1 MADALAKELDGIDRT
16 RKAFA
21 ARIKELNNKRCKD
34 VDDFQRTLNELV
46 RLKIQGEALGAVKE
60 IVVAAYENIVER
72 TPVKTGRAKAS
83 WQFSTSA
90 PSDYVP
96 PPGNYKGEINAIVQ
110 KTVAEIFRANPD
122 MWYISSNLEY
132 IEALEAGWSDLA
144 PQGMVALA
152 LQEMTHQMN
161 SALGK
166 I

>member
-16 RKAFA
+16 RKAFT
-21 ARIKELNNKRCKD
+21 ARIKELNSKRCKD
-34 VDDFQRTLNELV
+34 VDDLQRTLNELV
-46 RLKIQGEALGAVKE
+46 RLKIQGEALGTVKK

-152 LQEMTHQMN
+152 LQEMKHQMN

>member
-46 RLKIQGEALGAVKE
+46 RLKIQDEALGTVRG
-60 IVVAAYENIVER
+60 IVITTYKKIVER
-72 TPVKTGRAKAS
+72 TPVKTGRAEAS

-96 PPGNYKGEINAIVQ
+96 PPGNYKSAFECPEDSSGNTPGKSGYVVCALISG
-110 KTVAEIFRANPD
+110 
-122 MWYISSNLEY
+122 YI
-132 IEALEAGWSDLA
+132 
-144 PQGMVALA
+144 
-152 LQEMTHQMN
+152 
-161 SALGK
+161 K
-166 I
+166 R

>member
-46 RLKIQGEALGAVKE
+46 RLKIQGEALGAVKK

-72 TPVKTGRAKAS
+72 TPMKTGRAKAS

-144 PQGMVALA
+144 PQGMVALT
-152 LQEMTHQMN
+152 LQEMKHQMN
-161 SALGK
+161 SELGK